1 MKSIILNKRIKWK
14 RRLFLFTFCRRCGF
28 ARDAEVISQPAL
40 LMPAI
45 IIRYYNKY
53 CTIESCKR
61 ILTSQIASHQTLS
74 FILILLFIIPLH
86 PLFWMWRF
94 YWLFWLFFPLCFT
107 DANICDG
114 ERTVDWILL
123 ENRIVCWRI
132 VALKCSS
139 WFLHFVQLC
148 ARRFMCDLISSPTNL
163 RSIHSFFLYCM
174 CVQCSSVKGGQNED
188 VHSRISRPADKH
200 EVFHNWNQKKR
211 TAMKVVLFSF
221 LSLCRP
227 FLIFA
232 PHAV

>member
-53 CTIESCKR
+53 WTIGSCR
-61 ILTSQIASHQTLS
+61 LQAYSLHELPLIRLSHSSSYYYLTFHCIHCFECEDSIDCFGFSFHFASRTRT
-74 FILILLFIIPLH
+74 F
-86 PLFWMWRF
+86 
-94 YWLFWLFFPLCFT
+94 
-107 DANICDG
+107 DG

-139 WFLHFVQLC
+139 WFLRFVQLC
-148 ARRFMCDLISSPTNL
+148 ARRLCVIPFPVPQTFDPFIHFFFIVCVFNAHQSKGDKMKMFTTEFYVRRTNTKSSTIETKKKNGDE
-163 RSIHSFFLYCM
+163 
-174 CVQCSSVKGGQNED
+174 GG
-188 VHSRISRPADKH
+188 
-200 EVFHNWNQKKR
+200 F
-211 TAMKVVLFSF
+211 VLFSV
-221 LSLCRP
+221 
-227 FLIFA
+227 
-232 PHAV
+232 AV